1 MTSVYLVDIIIL
13 LIGAVIT
20 VPFFQAIRLGAVPA
34 FLIAGVIVGPSGF
47 ILINNVTEIGH
58 LADIGVV
65 LLLFVIGI
73 ELKPSRLWLMRR
85 LVFGLGAL
93 QVILTGF
100 LIGAVTYFF
109 FTISLRTAILVGPAL
124 ALSSTAF
131 VLQLLAE
138 QKALSSTYG
147 RTSFSV
153 LLFQD
158 LAVIPLLVLVSLL
171 AMPDL
176 SIGEDIGLALIES
189 VFILGII
196 ILLGRYLLHP
206 ILHRV
211 ALAAN
216 PEVFTAS
223 AVLIV
228 LGAALV
234 FESIGL
240 SMSLGAFLAG
250 LLISD
255 SSYKHQI
262 IAEIQPFRG
271 LFLGLF
277 FMSMGM
283 SFNLGLLF
291 ETPLFSFSAV
301 AGLVFIKI
309 VVLFPLT
316 YFFGLKIK
324 NCFAVALILAQ
335 SGEFALVLF
344 SLANQSELLSD
355 DLFQQLLLVV
365 LLSMLV
371 TPVLAHFAHRLSA
384 MNLSNK
390 IKNIERPDKTKA
402 PIVIAGFG
410 RVGQRVGEILSI
422 SGHPF
427 VALDSDALMVEQERE
442 KGLPVFY
449 GDVTNSEIM
458 KSAGASNAKI
468 IIVTLNDPAAS
479 EKVVSLLRK
488 TYPQIKIFVRGYSLS
503 QCRKLLRLGAS
514 DVVSEY
520 VETSLEL
527 ARLTLINVKV
537 NKKKREAILG
547 DFRRTY
553 YAQIDDINGFEERK
567 K

>member
-47 ILINNVTEIGH
+47 SLINNVTEIGH

-109 FTISLRTAILVGPAL
+109 FNISLRTAILVGPAL

-138 QKALSSTYG
+138 QKSLSSTYG

-158 LAVIPLLVLVSLL
+158 LAVVPLLVLVPVLT
-171 AMPDL
+171 MPDL

-189 VFILGII
+189 VFILGVIVLI
-196 ILLGRYLLHP
+196 GRYLLHP

-211 ALAAN
+211 ALSGN
-216 PEVFTAS
+216 PEVFTAL

-228 LGAALV
+228 LGTALV

-240 SMSLGAFLAG
+240 SMSMGAFLAG

-262 IAEIQPFRG
+262 MAEIQPFRG

-283 SFNLGLLF
+283 SLNLDLLF
-291 ETPLFSFSAV
+291 ENPLFSFATV
-301 AGLVFIKI
+301 GGLVFIKI
-309 VVLFPLT
+309 SVLFPLV

-324 NCFAVALILAQ
+324 NCFAIALILAQ

-344 SLANQSELLSD
+344 SLANQSKLLSN

-371 TPVLAHFAHRLSA
+371 TPALAHFARLLSA
-384 MNLSNK
+384 MKTPNK
-390 IKNIERPDKTKA
+390 IKNIGRLNNAKA

-422 SGHPF
+422 SGHRF
-427 VALDSDALMVEQERE
+427 VALDSDALIVE
-442 KGLPVFY
+442 KGCKNGHAVFY
-449 GDVTNSEIM
+449 GDVTNPEIM
-458 KSAGASNAKI
+458 KSAGASNAKT

-479 EKVVSLLRK
+479 EQVVSLLRK
-488 TYPQIKIFVRGYSLS
+488 KHPEIKIFVRGHSLT
-503 QCRKLLRLGAS
+503 QCRKLRSLGAS
-514 DVVSEY
+514 GAVSEY

-527 ARLTLINVKV
+527 ARLTLINAGVS
-537 NKKKREAILG
+537 KKKRETILD

-553 YAQIDDINGFEERK
+553 HTQIDNGISPKERK
-567 K
+567 E